1 MNFELLIAQAQSG
14 NPEELTTWETIAGG
28 LCCMAPF
35 ILLAILGVVI
45 LAILAFAFGWLTFL
59 IKWMNDMRKK

>member
-1 MNFELLIAQAQSG
+1 MTLELLIAQAQEAR
-14 NPEELTTWETIAGG
+14 PEKLTTGEAIAGG

-35 ILLAILGVVI
+35 IIFGLVL
-45 LAILAFAFGWLTFL
+45 LAILAFAFGWFAFL